1 MHWANQTADRL
12 MENYREGDVIVCASG
27 ISPSGHV
34 HIGNFREV
42 ITTHFVVEAL
52 KARGAKTRFIFSW
65 DDYDRFRKVPAGIP
79 ESYSAYIGMPY
90 SQVPDPFGCHA
101 SYAEHFE
108 KEFEDALGAFDIHPE
123 FIYQSEMYQNGV
135 YTDAVR
141 EALLN
146 RRQIYDIITSF
157 KTQDWD
163 AEAREVFYPIN
174 VYCRACGKDTMT
186 HVHYDMDDDV
196 LEYRCAC
203 GHHEFAELEGFN
215 RVKLTWKVDWPM
227 RWRYENVVFEPG
239 GRDHSAENGSYRVSS
254 EISAKIFG
262 RPAPHYIPYE
272 FIGLKGN
279 SAKMS
284 SSTGHLITPSELLKV
299 YPREIVLFMFAK
311 YHHSDA
317 FDIGLDDDVNRLYT
331 EYERYLGKLD
341 EQPDTMRE
349 VLMFSGARDS
359 LLGEGPRFSNIAST
373 LPLLGFDRTILM
385 NLMAEFDFSDARVR
399 NAFEM
404 KCDHAEFWLKNLNSR
419 RLPTIQEMFNAYYYK
434 TLTAEERGWVD
445 AFRALIEARTI
456 VEQSSDEQAE
466 TMQRI
471 YDIVQHEN
479 ANTRRKLQKRFF
491 EIIYRLVLG
500 QSNGPQITVLLR
512 MVDRGHLIE
521 LLSA

>member
-1 MHWANQTADRL
+1 MHWANQTADEL
-12 MENYREGDVIVCASG
+12 MVNYTEGDVIVCASG

-52 KARGAKTRFIFSW
+52 KTRGAKTRFIFSW

-79 ESYSAYIGMPY
+79 ESYSEYIGMPY
-90 SQVPDPFGCHA
+90 SQVPDPYGCHA
-101 SYAEHFE
+101 SYAAHFE
-108 KEFEDALGAFDIHPE
+108 NEFEEALEAFDIHPE
-123 FIYQSEMYQNGV
+123 FIYQSEMYQSGV
-135 YTDAVR
+135 YTDSVR
-141 EALLN
+141 EALVN
-146 RRQIYDIITSF
+146 RSQIYDIITSF

-163 AEAREVFYPIN
+163 AEERERFYPVN
-174 VYCRACGKDTMT
+174 VYCRSCGKDTMT
-186 HVHYDMDDDV
+186 DVHYDIDEDV
-196 LEYRCAC
+196 LEYQCAC
-203 GHHEFAELEGFN
+203 GHHEFAELDGFN

-227 RWRYENVVFEPG
+227 RWGHENVVFEPG

-254 EISAKIFG
+254 EISRKVFG

-284 SSTGHLITPSELLKV
+284 SSSGHLITPAELLKV

-311 YHHSDA
+311 YHHTDA

-331 EYERYLGKLD
+331 EYERYLGKIPQQT
-341 EQPDTMRE
+341 ETMQE
-349 VLMFSGARDS
+349 ILMFSDAAES
-359 LLGEGPRFSNIAST
+359 MLGYGPKFSNIAST
-373 LPLLGFDRTILM
+373 LPLLNFDRNILM
-385 NLMAEFDFSDARVR
+385 NLMTEFDFSDAHVLESFT
-399 NAFEM
+399 A
-404 KCDHAEFWLKNLNSR
+404 KCDHAEFWLKHLNSK

-434 TLTAEERGWVD
+434 TLTAEERRWVD
-445 AFRALIEARTI
+445 AFRLLIEAHAI
-456 VEQSSDEQAE
+456 EMQNPEIQAE

-479 ANTRRKLQKRFF
+479 VNVRRKLQKRFF

-512 MVDRGHLIE
+512 MVERGHLIE